1 MTLIES
7 SRLNFTNDINICCIL
22 NGIWQVSGSH
32 GRISPKVAI
41 QSMFNYMDGGFTTWD
56 WADNCG
62 LAEDFIGEFRR
73 QLININSRGI
83 EASSNLQALTK
94 WMPIPI
100 KMTIKL
106 VDKNI
111 DISRKRMNLYAL
123 DLVQFHWWE
132 YQNKN
137 YLDALN
143 YMAEL
148 QSEGKIKH
156 LALTN
161 FDTEHLKIII
171 ESGIKT
177 VSHQIQF
184 SLVVSSPFGRND
196 TVFSEA

>member
-1 MTLIES
+1 
-7 SRLNFTNDINICCIL
+7 
-22 NGIWQVSGSH
+22 
-32 GRISPKVAI
+32 
-41 QSMFNYMDGGFTTWD
+41 
-56 WADNCG
+56 
-62 LAEDFIGEFRR
+62 
-73 QLININSRGI
+73 
-83 EASSNLQALTK
+83 
-94 WMPIPI
+94 MPIPI